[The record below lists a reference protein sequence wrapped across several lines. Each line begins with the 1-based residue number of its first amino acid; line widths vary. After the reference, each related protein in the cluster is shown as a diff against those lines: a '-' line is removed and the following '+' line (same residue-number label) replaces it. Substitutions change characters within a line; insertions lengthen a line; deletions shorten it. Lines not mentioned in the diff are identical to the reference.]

1 MISLG
6 DMRPARR
13 RSAGTQQRRLPVWH
27 KRLAEI
33 IDLTKNLDDPI
44 QHHRLRHSAI
54 AAYLKKPFC
63 HNLLI
68 ARKPLIRVKYDSYV
82 RTLMVY
88 VLPLLSP
95 HPPANATKPVID
107 GDDGTAGSQLP

>member
-6 DMRPARR
+6 DMRPAWGRP
-13 RSAGTQQRRLPVWH
+13 AGAYQKRLPLRH

-33 IDLTKNLDDPI
+33 INLTKNLDDPI
-44 QHHRLRHSAI
+44 QHHRLRPSAM

-68 ARKPLIRVKYDSYV
+68 ARKPLIRVW
-82 RTLMVY
+82 
-88 VLPLLSP
+88 
-95 HPPANATKPVID
+95 ID
-107 GDDGTAGSQLP
+107 LHSRKS